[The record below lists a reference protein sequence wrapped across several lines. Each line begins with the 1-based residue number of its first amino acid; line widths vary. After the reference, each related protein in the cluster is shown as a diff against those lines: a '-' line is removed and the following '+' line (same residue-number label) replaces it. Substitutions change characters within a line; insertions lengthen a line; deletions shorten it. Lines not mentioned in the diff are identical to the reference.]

1 MSRVYQEKKEN
12 TAGRGNSKGMELGKA
27 TAMSGKQQGETLEQG
42 SQS

>member
-27 TAMSGKQQGETLEQG
+27 TAMSWEQ
-42 SQS
+42 